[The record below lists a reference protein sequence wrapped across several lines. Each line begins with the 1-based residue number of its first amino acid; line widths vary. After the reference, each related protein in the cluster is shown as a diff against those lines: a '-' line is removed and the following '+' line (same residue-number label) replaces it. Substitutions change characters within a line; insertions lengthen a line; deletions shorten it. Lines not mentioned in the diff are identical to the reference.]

1 MTAPGLVANLPV
13 QVCAPQGHVLH
24 LPTGYC
30 HRCDTFD
37 VTSRAVPGR
46 GTVHTWTTVEHQ
58 VDPDFPVP
66 HTIVL
71 VELDD
76 PTGVR
81 FVAHLAGRHE
91 LAVGLPMVAR
101 PGDDGT
107 PRWELA

>member
-1 MTAPGLVANLPV
+1 MSVNLDGLAGVVGGSEAAASAAVNGEFAQTLE
-13 QVCAPQGHVLH
+13 ALIEESG
-24 LPTGYC
+24 GA
-30 HRCDTFD
+30 
-37 VTSRAVPGR
+37 SERAR
-46 GTVHTWTTVEHQ
+46 FEATLEL
-58 VDPDFPVP
+58 
-66 HTIVL
+66 VL

-76 PTGVR
+76 PIGVR